1 MIDWK
6 GSYWNKKNLLKIEL
20 KDILKFTENSNKIFK
35 IPPTQLVLWI
45 ILCQSA
51 GLKKRRAMFVML
63 SVHTST
69 TVRERQAETVTKD
82 VNVTTAAANINLNL
96 NLKSNNV
103 NCITTSHYKIV
114 DTTNTSNN
122 NCCEIDKTIKRILP
136 ITVDTST
143 ILSPSALTSAQPAQI
158 SNKFLI
164 TELNNYRKPPTVQVS
179 WRSLVVDIYDSTLLV
194 QSLGTSCNHFKR
206 LESSAWCTGEGSQT

>member
-1 MIDWK
+1 
-6 GSYWNKKNLLKIEL
+6 
-20 KDILKFTENSNKIFK
+20 
-35 IPPTQLVLWI
+35 
-45 ILCQSA
+45 
-51 GLKKRRAMFVML
+51 MFVML

-82 VNVTTAAANINLNL
+82 VNVTTAAANNNLNL
-96 NLKSNNV
+96 NLKSNNI

-114 DTTNTSNN
+114 ETNTSNN

-158 SNKFLI
+158 SNKFLL

-179 WRSLVVDIYDSTLLV
+179 LKELDSRCFISPLLI
-194 QSLGTSCNHFKR
+194 QLLGTSCNHFKR
-206 LESSAWCTGEGSQT
+206 LESSARCTGEGSQT

>member
-1 MIDWK
+1 
-6 GSYWNKKNLLKIEL
+6 
-20 KDILKFTENSNKIFK
+20 
-35 IPPTQLVLWI
+35 
-45 ILCQSA
+45 
-51 GLKKRRAMFVML
+51 MFVML

-114 DTTNTSNN
+114 ETNTSNN

-143 ILSPSALTSAQPAQI
+143 ILSPSALTSAQPAQV

-179 WRSLVVDIYDSTLLV
+179 LKSSVVNNLVKLNFHYSLNY
-194 QSLGTSCNHFKR
+194 
-206 LESSAWCTGEGSQT
+206 